1 MAYVVI
7 PSALRGLTQQQSRF
21 EVTGNTV
28 GEVLAHLTQRYPD
41 LRRHLL
47 SEQGQLRKFVNV
59 FVGEEDIRHLQQ
71 EATPVAD
78 SDEIS
83 IVPAVAGGE
92 A

>member
-7 PSALRGLTQQQSRF
+7 PSALRGFTQQQSRL

-28 GEVLAHLTQRYPD
+28 GEVLTHLTQRYPD

-47 SEQGQLRKFVNV
+47 TEQGQLRKFVNV

-83 IVPAVAGGE
+83 IVPAVAGGK